1 MSTSPRDVILKPII
15 SEKSMAE
22 MAEGKYTFAVMI
34 TASKNEIRDAVE
46 KIFNVKVESVKTM
59 RVHGKPRRQ
68 GVFRGHKPDWKR
80 PLLRCRR
87 ATGSSS
93 LKEWSSPKGVPM
105 GSLPAR

>member
-68 GVFRGHKPDWKR
+68 GVFRGHKPDWKKAIVALQEGDR
-80 PLLRCRR
+80 IKFFE
-87 ATGSSS
+87 GM
-93 LKEWSSPKGVPM
+93 V
-105 GSLPAR
+105 